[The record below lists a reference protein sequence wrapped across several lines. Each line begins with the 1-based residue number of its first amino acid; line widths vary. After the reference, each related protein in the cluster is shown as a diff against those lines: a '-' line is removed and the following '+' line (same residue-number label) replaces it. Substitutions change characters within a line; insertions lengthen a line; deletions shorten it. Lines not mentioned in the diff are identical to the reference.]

1 MRSVV
6 LASSV
11 ILLVGGAFVLSGN
24 PQNVGQFKF
33 SSLPP
38 AAEPARLET
47 ARLFNASPERYD
59 LTHSIAAAQAPQQE
73 TVSWPEVSKP
83 ILKKRTVAA
92 SDARN
97 RPVQERKPVTRKQM
111 PKKLPPR

>member
-11 ILLVGGAFVLSGN
+11 ILLTGGAFVLSGN
-24 PQNVGQFKF
+24 PQNFEQFKL
-33 SSLPP
+33 SSLP
-38 AAEPARLET
+38 AAEPARIET

-59 LTHSIAAAQAPQQE
+59 FTHSITADQAPQQQ

-83 ILKKRTVAA
+83 KLKKRTVAA

-97 RPVQERKPVTRKQM
+97 RPAQERKPVTRKQA
-111 PKKLPPR
+111 PKKLPSR